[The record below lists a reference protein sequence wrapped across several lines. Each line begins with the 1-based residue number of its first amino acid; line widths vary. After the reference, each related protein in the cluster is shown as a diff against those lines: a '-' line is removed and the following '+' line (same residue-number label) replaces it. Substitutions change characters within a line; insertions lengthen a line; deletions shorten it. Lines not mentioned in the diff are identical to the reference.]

1 MPSNPART
9 GFAAIFLDRSINFFV
24 NEAFQFAI
32 PAALFIVTGEP
43 ALSAVVFGLEWVSR
57 LAFLFFGGT
66 VVDRLGAVRSATAA
80 WLVRSATGL
89 LGFLG
94 VLLDSGSDTV
104 TAAILAACGVLSA
117 GFFEIGF
124 VANERLAAEV
134 VDRGSRAEV
143 VQSRLGAVDQ
153 AALIGGPVLG
163 GAVLLLGIPAL
174 LAGYALAM
182 AVGLVAT
189 RSSPE
194 ARPVTAKATGAV
206 PSAAVP
212 SGAVPSAGATPAA
225 MPSSAMPS
233 SAMADSV
240 RAVRTVLA
248 HRLLRITMLTAMAA
262 NIVLAAILSTLA
274 AVVGIIYGHDP
285 RAASILTSAGGV
297 ISLVTILLTP
307 VLTRRF
313 GYAACLWTM
322 TAATVAAGA
331 LATLMPGIVL
341 FAVVLTVAYVGDSV
355 IAMVARSVRIRVIP
369 RDRYSSLM
377 SATVFLNY
385 LPMPFAGLLIGGL
398 VGRYGLRA
406 TWILVSMIA
415 LALGIAAWLTA
426 RAGTAERS
434 DAGED
439 LGIFY
444 EKASR

>member
-1 MPSNPART
+1 MLGNSRKS

-43 ALSAVVFGLEWVSR
+43 ALSALVFGLEWVSR

-66 VVDRLGAVRSATAA
+66 VIDRWGPIRSAMVA
-80 WLVRSATGL
+80 WIVRSATGF
-89 LGFLG
+89 LGFAG
-94 VLLDSGSDTV
+94 VVLYHRSDTV
-104 TAAILAACGVLSA
+104 TAVILAACGVVSA

-143 VQSRLGAVDQ
+143 IQSRLGAVDQ
-153 AALIGGPVLG
+153 AALIGGPALG
-163 GAVLLLGIPAL
+163 GAVLLLGVPAL

-182 AVGLVAT
+182 AIGLVAT
-189 RSSPE
+189 RSAPQTGTVPAGPASP
-194 ARPVTAKATGAV
+194 G
-206 PSAAVP
+206 
-212 SGAVPSAGATPAA
+212 
-225 MPSSAMPS
+225 SSAI
-233 SAMADSV
+233 ADSV
-240 RAVRTVLA
+240 RAVRMVLA

-262 NIVLAAILSTLA
+262 NLVLAAVLSTLA
-274 AVVGIIYGHDP
+274 SVVGIVYGHDP
-285 RAASILTSAGGV
+285 RAASLITSAGGA

-313 GYAACLWTM
+313 GYASCLWTM

-331 LATLMPGIVL
+331 FATLMPGIVL
-341 FAVVLTVAYVGDSV
+341 FAAVLAVTYIGDSV

-369 RDRYSSLM
+369 RDRYSSMM
-377 SATVFLNY
+377 SAMVFLNY

-406 TWILVSMIA
+406 TWVVISAIA
-415 LALGIAAWLTA
+415 LVLGIAAWLTA
-426 RAGTAERS
+426 HARTPEQAES
-434 DAGED
+434 GGE
-439 LGIFY
+439 LEIFY
-444 EKASR
+444 EKAPR

>member
-1 MPSNPART
+1 MPTESAKG
-9 GFAAIFLDRSINFFV
+9 GFGAIFLDRSINFFV

-32 PAALFIVTGEP
+32 PAALFIVTGKP
-43 ALSAVVFGLEWVSR
+43 ALSAIVFGLEWVSR

-66 VVDRLGAVRSATAA
+66 IIDRLGPVRSASVA
-80 WLVRSATGL
+80 WLVRAATGL

-94 VLLDSGSDTV
+94 VVLDSGSDTI
-104 TAAILAACGVLSA
+104 TAAVLAACGVISA

-153 AALIGGPVLG
+153 AALIGGPALG
-163 GAVLLLGIPAL
+163 GAILLLGIPAL

-182 AVGLVAT
+182 AIGLVTT
-189 RSSPE
+189 RSAPE
-194 ARPVTAKATGAV
+194 ARPQPAAGTVRA
-206 PSAAVP
+206 SAA
-212 SGAVPSAGATPAA
+212 
-225 MPSSAMPS
+225 
-233 SAMADSV
+233 ADSV

-262 NIVLAAILSTLA
+262 NLVLAAILSTLA

-285 RAASILTSAGGV
+285 RAASIITSVGGA
-297 ISLVTILLTP
+297 ISLVTILLAP
-307 VLTRRF
+307 ALTRRF
-313 GYAACLWTM
+313 GYATCLWTM

-331 LATLMPGIVL
+331 LATFAPGIVL

-355 IAMVARSVRIRVIP
+355 IAMVARSVRIRIIP

-406 TWILVSMIA
+406 TWVVVAMIA

-426 RAGTAERS
+426 HAGADEQPEF
-434 DAGED
+434 GEG

>member
-1 MPSNPART
+1 MLANQSKS
-9 GFAAIFLDRSINFFV
+9 GFGAIFLDRSINFFV

-66 VVDRLGAVRSATAA
+66 IIDRLGPVRSAAAA

-94 VLLDSGSDTV
+94 VVFGSGSDTV
-104 TAAILAACGVLSA
+104 TAAILAACGVISA

-134 VDRGSRAEV
+134 VDRGTRAEV

-153 AALIGGPVLG
+153 AALIGGPALG
-163 GAVLLLGIPAL
+163 GAMLLLGIPAL

-182 AVGLVAT
+182 AIGLVAT
-189 RSSPE
+189 RSAPE
-194 ARPVTAKATGAV
+194 ARTSPAE
-206 PSAAVP
+206 SAA
-212 SGAVPSAGATPAA
+212 AR
-225 MPSSAMPS
+225 SSA
-233 SAMADSV
+233 AADSV

-285 RAASILTSAGGV
+285 RAASIITSAGGA

-313 GYAACLWTM
+313 GYATCLWTM
-322 TAATVAAGA
+322 TVATVAAGA
-331 LATLMPGIVL
+331 LATLSPGIVL

-355 IAMVARSVRIRVIP
+355 IAMVARSVRIRIIP

-398 VGRYGLRA
+398 VGRYGLRT
-406 TWILVSMIA
+406 TWIVVSMIA
-415 LALGIAAWLTA
+415 LALGIGAWLTA
-426 RAGTAERS
+426 HARTVDQPEF
-434 DAGED
+434 GEG

-444 EKASR
+444 EKAPR